1 MVISTTVVPVMLYDG
16 DCDFCKRWVCH
27 WQGLTGNA
35 VEYVP
40 YQEALDRFPQISQES
55 AEAAVHLVLTG
66 GEVLSGAAAVCHTL
80 KDVRG
85 WGWVN
90 WAYGKMSGFRLV
102 SEALYWLVARNRV
115 VLSLF
120 MRQPKEGPEVS

>member
-1 MVISTTVVPVMLYDG
+1 MANSATVMSVMLYNG
-16 DCDFCKRWVCH
+16 DCDFCKRWISH
-27 WQGLTGNA
+27 WQSLTGNA

-40 YQEALDRFPQISQES
+40 YQEALDRFPQISRES
-55 AEAAVHLVLTG
+55 AEAAVHLVLAG

-90 WAYGKMSGFRLV
+90 LAYGKVSGFRLV
-102 SEALYWLVARNRV
+102 SEALYWLVARNRM

-120 MRQPKEGPEVS
+120 MK